1 VVDAPVNGRDINQVY
16 KVSKES
22 RLTMTEIA
30 QLIKEQQKTN
40 QLLETLV
47 RKMSN
52 SPITSGL
59 VSLNEACE
67 MLGWSYE
74 TGRKKLKYIRDNY
87 PKKLTVPEGNPTKY
101 NLDEILVIQAELRN
115 GKIKMK
121 YYNKAA

>member
-1 VVDAPVNGRDINQVY
+1 
-16 KVSKES
+16 
-22 RLTMTEIA
+22 MTEIA